1 MSIAAFMMEHGG
13 VDFNG
18 QFSGASHDRMMENLL
33 QQYNHDQPPAIAAVQ
48 PSPSVQKV
56 VPFHHPV
63 TVTLFQCPKCT
74 YRKNKSRSCL
84 QHIKH
89 KHRLILNPAEIKHFT
104 TSGVYKKITPT
115 EDIVHLESIS
125 IAQIIQQKM
134 NNSVVIDL
142 SLDET
147 EEEAIVKLITK
158 CSTKELQQYTPSKLF
173 LKLNG
178 LRKKKTK
185 KALSF
190 IKTAMSD
197 ALKIRMEKQM
207 AKVKRLKQDLIEKK
221 AGGNSSPNR
230 KKRSRKTLEG
240 GNDNISQAREKA
252 AKNLTAAYDLAKAL
266 NVKKAKTF
274 SFPSSSSSSSS
285 SGSR

>member
-18 QFSGASHDRMMENLL
+18 QFSAASHDRMMENLL
-33 QQYNHDQPPAIAAVQ
+33 QQYNHDQPP
-48 PSPSVQKV
+48 PVQKL
-56 VPFHHPV
+56 HHP
-63 TVTLFQCPKCT
+63 VTLFQCPKCT
-74 YRKNKSRSCL
+74 YRKNSSRSCL

-104 TSGVYKKITPT
+104 NSGVYKKITPT
-115 EDIVHLESIS
+115 ADIVHLESKS

-173 LKLNG
+173 HKLNG
-178 LRKKKTK
+178 HHKKKTAK
-185 KALSF
+185 DLSF

-197 ALKIRMEKQM
+197 ALKIRMKKQM
-207 AKVKRLKQDLIEKK
+207 AKVQRLKQDLVEKK
-221 AGGNSSPNR
+221 AGGKSSPNR
-230 KKRSRKTLEG
+230 KRT
-240 GNDNISQAREKA
+240 
-252 AKNLTAAYDLAKAL
+252 AKYDLAAYDLAKAL

-274 SFPSSSSSSSS
+274 SFPSSSS
-285 SGSR
+285 R